1 MEGINPSS
9 SAISDVDSLIQKF
22 LGSKILGYANY
33 PKGEKSMDT
42 REPNDEEM
50 RKVILAREIGNSE
63 HDMLLRVALELIE
76 KGKSQFEFNKR
87 RFLLS
92 MSGLSHNP
100 GYQIESEELD
110 GSNLFRHSWS
120 SLNGDKDWQVKSI
133 TTNVSRLL
141 ASQISNE

>member
-1 MEGINPSS
+1 MPIIRKE
-9 SAISDVDSLIQKF
+9 K
-22 LGSKILGYANY
+22 
-33 PKGEKSMDT
+33 KSMDT

-92 MSGLSHNP
+92 MSGFSHNP

-120 SLNGDKDWQVKSI
+120 SLNGDKDWQVKTI

>member
-1 MEGINPSS
+1 
-9 SAISDVDSLIQKF
+9 
-22 LGSKILGYANY
+22 
-33 PKGEKSMDT
+33 MDT

-76 KGKSQFEFNKR
+76 NGNSQFEFNKR

>member
-1 MEGINPSS
+1 M
-9 SAISDVDSLIQKF
+9 DSLIQKF
-22 LGSKILGYANY
+22 LGSEILGYANY
-33 PKGEKSMDT
+33 PKGDNKSMDT

-76 KGKSQFEFNKR
+76 NGNSQFEFNKR

-92 MSGLSHNP
+92 MSGFSHNP